1 LDYLLPLIILAFTA
15 LMALLALESK
25 SLIYGAISLGG
36 FFLGLSVFFF
46 YLNLIYLAIFQLLVY
61 VGAVS
66 VLILFAVMVIGEP
79 SKPPKRG
86 PFGGF
91 GFLGG
96 LLLALSAVF
105 MGLVLIF
112 SFLGVTL
119 DPIFQSLFYI
129 GPIAVFFAFVI
140 LFLGEPKERSRYRF
154 KAFGVL
160 GASLVFAGFVGVLSY
175 LGSLPTY
182 SGDVAFNIV
191 DLADSLLNDYGLL
204 IVVLGLLLAA
214 AAFGAVALAKK
225 EAEEQ

>member
-1 LDYLLPLIILAFTA
+1 LDYLLPLIILAFTS

-25 SLIYGAISLGG
+25 SLVYGAISLGG
-36 FFLGLSVFFF
+36 FFLGLSIFFF
-46 YLNLIYLAIFQLLVY
+46 YLNLLYLAVFQLLVY

-66 VLILFAVMVIGEP
+66 VLILFAVMVIDEP
-79 SKPPKRG
+79 SKLPPRG
-86 PFGGF
+86 RFGGF

-96 LLLALSAVF
+96 LLLALAAVF

-112 SFLGVTL
+112 SFLGETL
-119 DPIFQSLFYI
+119 DPIFQSLLYI
-129 GPIAVFFAFVI
+129 GPIVVFFAFVI

-160 GASLVFAGFVGVLSY
+160 GASLVFAGFIGVLSY
-175 LGSLPTY
+175 LGSLPTF

-214 AAFGAVALAKK
+214 AAYGAVALAKK

>member
-1 LDYLLPLIILAFTA
+1 LDYLLPLIILAFTS
-15 LMALLALESK
+15 LTALLALESR
-25 SLIYGAISLGG
+25 SLVYGAISLGG
-36 FFLGLSVFFF
+36 FFLGLSIFFF
-46 YLNLIYLAIFQLLVY
+46 YLNLFYLAVFQLLVY

-79 SKPPKRG
+79 SKLPPRRR
-86 PFGGF
+86 FGGF
-91 GFLGG
+91 GFLAG
-96 LLLALSAVF
+96 LLLALAAVF

-119 DPIFQSLFYI
+119 DPIFKSLFYI

-191 DLADSLLNDYGLL
+191 DLADSLLDDYGLL